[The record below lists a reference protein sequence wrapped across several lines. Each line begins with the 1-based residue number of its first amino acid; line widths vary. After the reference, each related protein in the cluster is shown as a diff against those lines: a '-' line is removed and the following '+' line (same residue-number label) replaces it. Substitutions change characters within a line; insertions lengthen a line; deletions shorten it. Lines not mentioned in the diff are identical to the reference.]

1 MKLRLGKEHRP
12 RRVNRKKINACNSK
26 KRKKIKLKK
35 SDFSKN
41 SNNRLLLWPRDNEGK
56 PWSDK
61 KQKKLSWRDKRKFKS
76 KSRDIC

>member
-1 MKLRLGKEHRP
+1 MKPRLGREHRL

-26 KRKKIKLKK
+26 RRKKKKLNK

-41 SNNRLLLWPRDNEGK
+41 SNNRLLLWPRDSEGK

-61 KQKKLSWRDKRKFKS
+61 KQKKLRWRDKRKFKS
-76 KSRDIC
+76 KSRDKC